1 MLKFTDN
8 KATFEKKRKD
18 GIYITITAN
27 GNTDIL
33 TAVAKELNSP
43 WLTEDSSPAEVVLY
57 LNLNNG
63 KLENEFFVDK
73 VLIDN
78 LAAAEN
84 LLPDIKETHEKL
96 LNAAYEET
104 ISILTKTLKT

>member
-43 WLTEDSSPAEVVLY
+43 WLTEGSSPAEVVLY

-78 LAAAEN
+78 LTVAEN
-84 LLPDIKETHEKL
+84 LLPNIKAIHERL
-96 LNAAYEET
+96 LSAAYEE
-104 ISILTKTLKT
+104 IIAMLVKTLKS